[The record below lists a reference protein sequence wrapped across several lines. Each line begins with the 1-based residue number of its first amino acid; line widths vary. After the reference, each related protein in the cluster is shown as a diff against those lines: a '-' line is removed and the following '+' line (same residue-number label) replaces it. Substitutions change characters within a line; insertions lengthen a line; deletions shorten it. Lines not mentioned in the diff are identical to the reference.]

1 MIISYH
7 PTMHPLLSPP
17 FRDHGCASSCTHTWH
32 RLVVTRSH
40 FLNRCESSWD
50 MANITKFH
58 INAMEMQRHR
68 FRIDLQQALS
78 PFCFTLQSM
87 ICYIIAKYI
96 EILIKLV
103 LYRLQVPDRT
113 TQNWGTIYLAL
124 FCDHHRRTLVHP
136 CFLSPRHHLLLY
148 LRLLRRQSQ
157 FLPWNPMRIN
167 QAFAK

>member
-1 MIISYH
+1 MNISYH
-7 PTMHPLLSPP
+7 PTIHPLPSPP
-17 FRDHGCASSCTHTWH
+17 FRDHGCASSCTHTSH

-113 TQNWGTIYLAL
+113 TENWGTLLWSPQA
-124 FCDHHRRTLVHP
+124 HP
-136 CFLSPRHHLLLY
+136 CAPLFSFSASSSSTLPETFKKTKSVSPLKPY
-148 LRLLRRQSQ
+148 ENKPS
-157 FLPWNPMRIN
+157 IC
-167 QAFAK
+167 